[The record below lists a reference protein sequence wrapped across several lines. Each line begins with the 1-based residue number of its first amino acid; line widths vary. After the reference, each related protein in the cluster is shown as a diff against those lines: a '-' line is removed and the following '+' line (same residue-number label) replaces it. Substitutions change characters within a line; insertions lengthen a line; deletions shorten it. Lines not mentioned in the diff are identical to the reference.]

1 VNARTIALQSIV
13 ALLAL
18 GPPAV
23 AQVREQQRPPARDN
37 APAATGTASIAG
49 TVLTDTEPARPL
61 RRAIVTINS
70 SDRTIGKTTVSD
82 DNGRFVV
89 TGLPAARYSVGAT
102 KRGWVGIP
110 YGAKG
115 PNRPGTT
122 IPLTDGQR
130 ATVTL
135 RAVRGAVITG
145 TIHDESGQ
153 PPGQVSVNVTR
164 YQFISGERRL
174 TTAGAM
180 SSGPDERG
188 VYRLYGLSP
197 GDYYIV
203 VSGSGGGPFR
213 TGADLHLTSDVDVQQ
228 AALAI
233 QGGSG
238 VPIADVPQRPVT
250 VAPVYYP
257 GVHSSAEATAVT
269 VRAGE
274 ERSGVDIV
282 VSYVGTAHVE
292 GTVTGVD
299 GAPTSSSMI
308 TLVNTDLNAT
318 VFGFEAIHTAR
329 TDGNGHFSFSEI
341 TPGSYIASARG
352 GTPGGWA
359 MSDVDVQG
367 EDVRGVSLALQET
380 FTVGGTLRFDGA
392 SNVPPLTN
400 VRVSLSPQ
408 PSTSGVVI
416 SSGTGAN
423 ATADGR
429 FTITGVSPG
438 RYRLNAFVPSGR
450 PTWTV
455 RSATLG
461 GQDALDAFID
471 VRQPMADG
479 AVVFTDQLADLT
491 GNAAPDSTLV
501 LFASNPALVYPQSRR
516 MTSTRASG
524 DGSYQ
529 FKNLPPGEYYLAV
542 ADVDEVGQLMDPAYL
557 QTLIP
562 SATRITIAEGEKK
575 TIDIK

>member
-1 VNARTIALQSIV
+1 
-13 ALLAL
+13 
-18 GPPAV
+18 
-23 AQVREQQRPPARDN
+23 
-37 APAATGTASIAG
+37 
-49 TVLTDTEPARPL
+49 
-61 RRAIVTINS
+61 
-70 SDRTIGKTTVSD
+70 
-82 DNGRFVV
+82 
-89 TGLPAARYSVGAT
+89 
-102 KRGWVGIP
+102 
-110 YGAKG
+110 
-115 PNRPGTT
+115 
-122 IPLTDGQR
+122 
-130 ATVTL
+130 
-135 RAVRGAVITG
+135 
-145 TIHDESGQ
+145 
-153 PPGQVSVNVTR
+153 
-164 YQFISGERRL
+164 
-174 TTAGAM
+174 
-180 SSGPDERG
+180 
-188 VYRLYGLSP
+188 
-197 GDYYIV
+197 
-203 VSGSGGGPFR
+203 
-213 TGADLHLTSDVDVQQ
+213 
-228 AALAI
+228 
-233 QGGSG
+233 
-238 VPIADVPQRPVT
+238 
-250 VAPVYYP
+250 VYYP

-274 ERSGVDIV
+274 ERSDVDIV

-299 GAPTSSSMI
+299 GAQASSAMI

-359 MSDVDVQG
+359 MSVVDVQG

-408 PSTSGVVI
+408 PSSSGVVI
-416 SSGTGAN
+416 SSGTGAS

-438 RYRLNAFVPSGR
+438 RYRLNAFLPSGR

-491 GNAAPDSTLV
+491 GNAAADSILV
-501 LFASNPALVYPQSRR
+501 LFATNPALVYPQSRR
-516 MTSTRASG
+516 MMSTRVAG

-529 FKNLPPGEYYLAV
+529 FKNLPPGEYYLAA
-542 ADVDEVGQLMDPAYL
+542 ADVDEPGQLMDPAYL

-562 SATRITIAEGEKK
+562 SATKITIAEGEKK